1 MLSALFVASAFGAL
15 SLVMIQAPEQIG
27 AATILLFPGAVL
39 GIVTVLGIV
48 IGGNVHD
55 FPTWA
60 VVLGNFAF
68 YFGVVYLVCEMWER
82 YTARANAAQK
92 PK

>member
-1 MLSALFVASAFGAL
+1 MKRTKLLSALFVASAFGAL

-27 AATILLFPGAVL
+27 AATILLFPGA
-39 GIVTVLGIV
+39 VLGIV